1 MIRLLSAFALAVV
14 AVAIVPALAQTQKI
28 GDWEIKSFRTPQN
41 EFMACR
47 AIQRTKLPVDFG
59 LVIDNQDQWHGMLL
73 ASEKNRW
80 PDGRRVDLVWQFDNQ
95 ARRQATAEPKSNGM
109 MFWLGVGAEATREF
123 ASARAI
129 NVTVAKV
136 PHQVALTQ
144 IETVVRE
151 LRDCAT
157 TEKALAPAVPPG
169 SGVLPKTGTF
179 EDKVFVGR
187 WTVEIYRDKGGQFG
201 FCEARQTVRQD
212 VTHGLILDYTGGWS
226 MSVRDRQA
234 SNPVD
239 RVFRFDYSV
248 DGLPRRS
255 GQARNLTAK
264 TTDFDI
270 GDTQQAID
278 ELRKGRQLVILID
291 NREAIFDLEGAGP
304 AITAVENCFKAA
316 TGNNAASRPAPP
328 RPTSQSLA
336 PLLLPVETPSSQR

>member
-1 MIRLLSAFALAVV
+1 MIRPFFVLLVLLATTS
-14 AVAIVPALAQTQKI
+14 ALAQTQKI
-28 GDWEIKSFRTPQN
+28 GDWELKSFRTPDN

-59 LVIDNQDQWHGMLL
+59 LVLDNQDQWHGMLL

-80 PDGRRVDLVWQFDNQ
+80 PDGRRVDLSWQFDNQ
-95 ARRQATAEPKSNGM
+95 ARRQATTEPKSNGM
-109 MFWLGVGAEATREF
+109 MFWLGIGPEAVREF

-129 NVTVAKV
+129 NVTVVKV
-136 PHQVALTQ
+136 AHEVALTQ
-144 IETVVRE
+144 IESVVRE
-151 LRDCAT
+151 LQNCAAT
-157 TEKALAPAVPPG
+157 QKALAPAAPPG

-226 MSVRDRQA
+226 MSVSDKQA

-239 RVFRFDYSV
+239 RVFRYDYGV

-270 GDTQQAID
+270 GDTRQAID
-278 ELRKGRQLVILID
+278 ELRQGRRLVIVID
-291 NREAIFDLEGAGP
+291 NREAIIDLEGAGP

-316 TGNNAASRPAPP
+316 TGNNAASHPAPP